1 MKSWGRELAGTDPEN
16 LRVFRDFWLLRGFA
30 AGAALK
36 RRGGRKRGDFSMVR
50 IRLARFALP
59 RLGLGG
65 SKSGRIRGQEFV
77 VRGQDAVQS
86 GPSKTSLASAGRP
99 GAESIALR
107 DHRLAE
113 YANIEKVGRTRFFNL
128 FRTVISFCRLV
139 TTMVCKLS
147 PRGEVTTAFI

>member
-1 MKSWGRELAGTDPEN
+1 MIFGFTHA
-16 LRVFRDFWLLRGFA
+16 LRQLRRSSEG
-30 AGAALK
+30 AGAA
-36 RRGGRKRGDFSMVR
+36 RRLSGGAAQEIGFTSIMFRRR
-50 IRLARFALP
+50 Q
-59 RLGLGG
+59 
-65 SKSGRIRGQEFV
+65 SGRMRGQEFV

-128 FRTVISFCRLV
+128 FRTAVSLHRLV
-139 TTMVCKLS
+139 TTIVCKPC
-147 PRGEVTTAFI
+147 PRGLVPPHLYKCGGKRLR